1 MPYTHGG
8 DIYGDAAVKLDF
20 SVNTNRLGM
29 PQSVRDAVMASANV
43 WEQYPDALCRKLRR
57 AAVAFYEADGTPLPE
72 DWLVF
77 GNGASDILY
86 AVVSAIR
93 PKQALLLAPG
103 FSEYEQAL
111 RMCGCEIRWL
121 HLKEENGFSLE
132 NEKEELYAMLR
143 EGSVDLLRNVLSEKS
158 VKTQFVSIQSAQEHA
173 KEHTRK
179 NEIQESLAKDESS
192 WEKILILGNPNN
204 PTGRALSATELEE
217 LAKVCRETHTWLM
230 VDECF
235 QWFLDARKEKSLVGK
250 ISKDV
255 FFHDIPSKQENEQE
269 NVNAAM
275 QPIGSG
281 THSKSGEKAIPQKW
295 THVILLNALTK
306 ICSMA
311 GLRLGYGIIPD
322 AGLRERL
329 EKFRQPWSVSAPAQA
344 GGVAAFAELAA
355 HSEENLL
362 ERTDAFLKTERPW
375 LAKKL
380 EELGFTVYPSQ
391 TNYLLFRSSDEDSHD
406 YKQACLEHGIL
417 IRACENFEGLNRH
430 YYRVAVRKRRENESL
445 LNTLKAVQS
454 GAESNVNL

>member
-8 DIYGDAAVKLDF
+8 DIYGDAAVELDF

-29 PQSVRDAVMASANV
+29 PQAVRNAVMASAAA

-57 AAVAFYEADGTPLPE
+57 AAAAFYEADGMPIPE

-93 PKQALLLAPG
+93 PKQAILLAPG

-132 NEKEELYAMLR
+132 SAREELYAMLFD
-143 EGSVDLLRNVLSEKS
+143 GSGDASKIDSVPTLSSKYENV
-158 VKTQFVSIQSAQEHA
+158 
-173 KEHTRK
+173 
-179 NEIQESLAKDESS
+179 

-204 PTGRALSATELEE
+204 PTGRAISATELER
-217 LAKVCRETHTWLM
+217 LAEVCRETHTWLM
-230 VDECF
+230 LDECF
-235 QWFLDARKEKSLVGK
+235 QWFLDIRRECSFVGNLLNGVG
-250 ISKDV
+250 D
-255 FFHDIPSKQENEQE
+255 
-269 NVNAAM
+269 
-275 QPIGSG
+275 
-281 THSKSGEKAIPQKW
+281 
-295 THVILLNALTK
+295 HVILLNALTK

-311 GLRLGYGIIPD
+311 GLRLGYGIIPN

-344 GGVAAFAELAA
+344 GGVAAFAVLAD
-355 HSEENLL
+355 HSEGNLL
-362 ERTDAFLKTERPW
+362 EWTVKSLQTERPR
-375 LAKKL
+375 LAEKL
-380 EELGFTVYPSQ
+380 EELGFIVYPSQ
-391 TNYLLFRSSDEDSHD
+391 TNYLLFRSSDEDSCD
-406 YKQACLEHGIL
+406 YKQGCLEHGIL

-430 YYRVAVRKRRENESL
+430 YYRVAVRNRGENERL
-445 LNTLKAVQS
+445 INILKEVQS
-454 GAESNVNL
+454 EDKHNVNL

>member
-8 DIYGDAAVKLDF
+8 DIYGDAAVELDF

-29 PQSVRDAVMASANV
+29 PQAVRDAVIASAAA

-57 AAVAFYEADGTPLPE
+57 AAAAFYEADGTPIPE

-93 PKQALLLAPG
+93 PKQAILLAPG

-132 NEKEELYAMLR
+132 SAREELYAMLFDGSEDASKIASVPTLSSKR
-143 EGSVDLLRNVLSEKS
+143 ENV
-158 VKTQFVSIQSAQEHA
+158 
-173 KEHTRK
+173 
-179 NEIQESLAKDESS
+179 

-204 PTGRALSATELEE
+204 PTGRAISSTELER
-217 LAKVCRETHTWLM
+217 LAEVCRETHTWLM
-230 VDECF
+230 LDECF
-235 QWFLDARKEKSLVGK
+235 QWFLDTRRECSFVGNLLNGVG
-250 ISKDV
+250 D
-255 FFHDIPSKQENEQE
+255 
-269 NVNAAM
+269 
-275 QPIGSG
+275 
-281 THSKSGEKAIPQKW
+281 
-295 THVILLNALTK
+295 HVILLNALTK

-311 GLRLGYGIIPD
+311 GLRLGYGIIPN

-344 GGVAAFAELAA
+344 GGVAAFAVLAD
-355 HSEENLL
+355 HSEGNLL
-362 ERTDAFLKTERPW
+362 EWTVKSLQTERPR
-375 LAKKL
+375 LAEKL
-380 EELGFTVYPSQ
+380 EELGFIVYPSQ
-391 TNYLLFRSSDEDSHD
+391 TNYLLFRSPDEDSCD
-406 YKQACLEHGIL
+406 YKQGCLEHGIL

-430 YYRVAVRKRRENESL
+430 YYRVAVRNRGENERL
-445 LNTLKAVQS
+445 INILKEVQS
-454 GAESNVNL
+454 EEKHNVNL

>member
-8 DIYGDAAVKLDF
+8 DIYGDAAVELDF

-29 PQSVRDAVMASANV
+29 PQAVRDAVIASAAA

-57 AAVAFYEADGTPLPE
+57 AAAAFYEADGTPIPE

-93 PKQALLLAPG
+93 PKQAILLAPG

-132 NEKEELYAMLR
+132 SAREELYAMLFD
-143 EGSVDLLRNVLSEKS
+143 GSRDASKIDSDSTLSSKHENV
-158 VKTQFVSIQSAQEHA
+158 
-173 KEHTRK
+173 
-179 NEIQESLAKDESS
+179 

-204 PTGRALSATELEE
+204 PTGRAISATELEM
-217 LAKVCRETHTWLM
+217 LAEVCRETHTWLM
-230 VDECF
+230 LDECF
-235 QWFLDARKEKSLVGK
+235 QWFLDTRREGSFVGNLLNGVG
-250 ISKDV
+250 D
-255 FFHDIPSKQENEQE
+255 
-269 NVNAAM
+269 
-275 QPIGSG
+275 
-281 THSKSGEKAIPQKW
+281 
-295 THVILLNALTK
+295 HVILLNALTK

-311 GLRLGYGIIPD
+311 GLRLGYGIIPN
-322 AGLRERL
+322 AGLRKRL

-344 GGVAAFAELAA
+344 GGVAAFAVLAD
-355 HSEENLL
+355 HSEGNLL
-362 ERTDAFLKTERPW
+362 EWTVKSLQTERPW
-375 LAKKL
+375 LAEKL
-380 EELGFTVYPSQ
+380 EELGFIVYPSQ
-391 TNYLLFRSSDEDSHD
+391 TNYLLFRSPDEDSRD

-430 YYRVAVRKRRENESL
+430 YYRVAVRNRGENERL
-445 LNTLKAVQS
+445 INILKEVQS
-454 GAESNVNL
+454 EEKHNVNL

>member
-8 DIYGDAAVKLDF
+8 DIYGDAAVELDF

-29 PQSVRDAVMASANV
+29 PQAVRDAVIASAAA

-57 AAVAFYEADGTPLPE
+57 AAAAFYEADGTPIPE

-93 PKQALLLAPG
+93 PKQAILLAPG

-132 NEKEELYAMLR
+132 SAREELYAMLFDGSGDASKIDSVPTLSSKR
-143 EGSVDLLRNVLSEKS
+143 ENV
-158 VKTQFVSIQSAQEHA
+158 
-173 KEHTRK
+173 
-179 NEIQESLAKDESS
+179 

-204 PTGRALSATELEE
+204 PTGRAISATEMER
-217 LAKVCRETHTWLM
+217 LAEVCRETHTWLM
-230 VDECF
+230 LDECF
-235 QWFLDARKEKSLVGK
+235 QWFLDTRRECSFVGNLLNGVG
-250 ISKDV
+250 D
-255 FFHDIPSKQENEQE
+255 
-269 NVNAAM
+269 
-275 QPIGSG
+275 
-281 THSKSGEKAIPQKW
+281 
-295 THVILLNALTK
+295 HVILLNALTK

-311 GLRLGYGIIPD
+311 GLRLGYGIIPN

-344 GGVAAFAELAA
+344 GGVAAFAVLAA
-355 HSEENLL
+355 HSEGNLL
-362 ERTDAFLKTERPW
+362 EWTVKSLQTERPR
-375 LAKKL
+375 LAEKL
-380 EELGFTVYPSQ
+380 EELGFIVYPSQ
-391 TNYLLFRSSDEDSHD
+391 TNYLLFRSPDEDSRD
-406 YKQACLEHGIL
+406 YKQGCLEHGIL

-430 YYRVAVRKRRENESL
+430 YYRVAVRNREENERL
-445 LNTLKAVQS
+445 IHILKEVQS
-454 GAESNVNL
+454 EEKHNVNL

>member
-8 DIYGDAAVKLDF
+8 DIYGDAAVELDF

-29 PQSVRDAVMASANV
+29 PQAVRNAVMASAAA

-57 AAVAFYEADGTPLPE
+57 AAAAFYEADGMPIPE

-93 PKQALLLAPG
+93 PKQAILLAPG

-132 NEKEELYAMLR
+132 SAREELYAMLFD
-143 EGSVDLLRNVLSEKS
+143 GSGDASKIDSVPTLSSKYENV
-158 VKTQFVSIQSAQEHA
+158 
-173 KEHTRK
+173 
-179 NEIQESLAKDESS
+179 

-204 PTGRALSATELEE
+204 PTGRAISATELER
-217 LAKVCRETHTWLM
+217 LAEVCRETHTWLM
-230 VDECF
+230 LDECF
-235 QWFLDARKEKSLVGK
+235 QWFLDTRRECSFVGNLLNGVG
-250 ISKDV
+250 D
-255 FFHDIPSKQENEQE
+255 
-269 NVNAAM
+269 
-275 QPIGSG
+275 
-281 THSKSGEKAIPQKW
+281 
-295 THVILLNALTK
+295 HVILLNALTK

-311 GLRLGYGIIPD
+311 GLRLGYGIIPN

-344 GGVAAFAELAA
+344 GGVAAFAVLAD
-355 HSEENLL
+355 HSEGNLL
-362 ERTDAFLKTERPW
+362 EWTVKSLQTERPR
-375 LAKKL
+375 LAEKL
-380 EELGFTVYPSQ
+380 EELGFIVYPSQ
-391 TNYLLFRSSDEDSHD
+391 TNYLLFRSSDEDSCD
-406 YKQACLEHGIL
+406 YKQGCLEHGIL

-430 YYRVAVRKRRENESL
+430 YYRVAVRNRGENERL
-445 LNTLKAVQS
+445 INILKEVQS
-454 GAESNVNL
+454 EDKHNVNL